1 MALSESQ
8 ERMSVVVEPQDVDS
22 LITLAHQEN
31 IEATIIAK
39 VTQKRHALRY
49 KGKKIVD
56 ISRPFINTNGVRQKT
71 DVDIAKV
78 TNNQYTF

>member
-31 IEATIIAK
+31 IEATIIIEK
-39 VTQKRHALRY
+39 VTEEARLTMRY
-49 KGKKIVD
+49 KGKKL
-56 ISRPFINTNGVRQKT
+56 
-71 DVDIAKV
+71 
-78 TNNQYTF
+78 